1 MIYDNKILFKGIVID
16 DTWILQAKFFV
27 IQGMIL
33 SHFGLQ
39 LVLYDQLIIMSFYC
53 FLVLY
58 MKALIFDMDGVLVDA
73 MPFHYE
79 AMKTAVKEI
88 TNIDLDKRTF
98 YLLEGMPVEEMA
110 LEIFRL
116 KGYHVDDGS
125 KKNNTANQKSEEVA
139 KRKKEIF
146 TEMNII
152 PKPYDGV
159 RELISNDLRG
169 CMKAV
174 VSGAAKQ
181 EVDTIIE
188 QNFGKDNF
196 DLIMN
201 GDELEGK
208 GKPDPAPFKLAIQR
222 LNLNN
227 NEALVVENAP
237 LGIKSANDAGINSIV
252 TLNTSPLAIDDFKE
266 LISKDRIFK
275 DTISARRYLKKS
287 CISGDES

>member
-1 MIYDNKILFKGIVID
+1 
-16 DTWILQAKFFV
+16 
-27 IQGMIL
+27 
-33 SHFGLQ
+33 
-39 LVLYDQLIIMSFYC
+39 
-53 FLVLY
+53 

-110 LEIFRL
+110 LEIFKL
-116 KGYHVDDGS
+116 KRYHVDDGS
-125 KKNNTANQKSEEVA
+125 KKNMSEEESIIQTSEEIA

-152 PKPYDGV
+152 PKPYNGV

-181 EVDTIIE
+181 EVETIVE
-188 QNFGKDNF
+188 QNFGKDKF

-201 GDELEGK
+201 GDELKGK
-208 GKPDPAPFKLAIQR
+208 GKPDPAPFKIAIQR
-222 LNLNN
+222 LNLDN
-227 NEALVVENAP
+227 NEALIVENAP

-266 LISKDRIFK
+266 LISEDRIFK
-275 DTISARRYLKKS
+275 DIISARRYLKKW
-287 CISGDES
+287 CISGDER

>member
-1 MIYDNKILFKGIVID
+1 
-16 DTWILQAKFFV
+16 
-27 IQGMIL
+27 
-33 SHFGLQ
+33 
-39 LVLYDQLIIMSFYC
+39 
-53 FLVLY
+53 

-110 LEIFRL
+110 LEIFKL
-116 KGYHVDDGS
+116 KGYHVDGGS
-125 KKNNTANQKSEEVA
+125 KKNNSREESIIQISEEVA

-146 TEMNII
+146 REMNII

-196 DLIMN
+196 DLVMN

-208 GKPDPAPFKLAIQR
+208 GKPDPAPFKVAIQR

-237 LGIKSANDAGINSIV
+237 LGIKSANDAGIYSIV

-266 LISKDRIFK
+266 LISEDRIFK
-275 DTISARRYLKKS
+275 DTLSARRYLKKS
-287 CISGDES
+287 CISGDGS

>member
-1 MIYDNKILFKGIVID
+1 
-16 DTWILQAKFFV
+16 
-27 IQGMIL
+27 
-33 SHFGLQ
+33 
-39 LVLYDQLIIMSFYC
+39 
-53 FLVLY
+53 

-110 LEIFRL
+110 LEIFKL
-116 KGYHVDDGS
+116 KGYHVDGGS
-125 KKNNTANQKSEEVA
+125 KKNNSQEESIIQTSEEVA

-146 TEMNII
+146 REMNII

-196 DLIMN
+196 DLVMN

-208 GKPDPAPFKLAIQR
+208 GKPDPAPFKVAIQR

-237 LGIKSANDAGINSIV
+237 LGIKSANDAGIYSIV

-266 LISKDRIFK
+266 LISEDRIFK
-275 DTISARRYLKKS
+275 DTLSARRYLKKW
-287 CISGDES
+287 CISGNKN

>member
-1 MIYDNKILFKGIVID
+1 
-16 DTWILQAKFFV
+16 
-27 IQGMIL
+27 
-33 SHFGLQ
+33 
-39 LVLYDQLIIMSFYC
+39 
-53 FLVLY
+53 

-110 LEIFRL
+110 LEIFKL
-116 KGYHVDDGS
+116 KGYHVDGGS
-125 KKNNTANQKSEEVA
+125 KKNNSQEESIIQTSEEIA

-159 RELISNDLRG
+159 KELISNDLRG

-196 DLIMN
+196 DLVMN

-208 GKPDPAPFKLAIQR
+208 GKPDPAPFKVAIQR

-237 LGIKSANDAGINSIV
+237 LGIKSANDAGIYSIV

-266 LISKDRIFK
+266 LISEDRIFK
-275 DTISARRYLKKS
+275 DTLSARRYLKKS

>member
-1 MIYDNKILFKGIVID
+1 
-16 DTWILQAKFFV
+16 
-27 IQGMIL
+27 
-33 SHFGLQ
+33 
-39 LVLYDQLIIMSFYC
+39 MSFYC

-98 YLLEGMPVEEMA
+98 YLLEGMSVEEMA
-110 LEIFRL
+110 LEIFKL
-116 KGYHVDDGS
+116 KGYLVDDGS
-125 KKNNTANQKSEEVA
+125 TKNNTSNQKSEEVA

-146 TEMNII
+146 REMKII

-181 EVDTIIE
+181 EVETIIE
-188 QNFGKDNF
+188 QNFGKDKF

-208 GKPDPAPFKLAIQR
+208 GKPDPTPFKVAIQR
-222 LNLNN
+222 LNLDN

-266 LISKDRIFK
+266 LISEDRIFK
-275 DTISARRYLKKS
+275 RTISARRYLKKW
-287 CISGDES
+287 CINGNES

>member
-1 MIYDNKILFKGIVID
+1 
-16 DTWILQAKFFV
+16 
-27 IQGMIL
+27 
-33 SHFGLQ
+33 
-39 LVLYDQLIIMSFYC
+39 
-53 FLVLY
+53 

-110 LEIFRL
+110 VEIFKL
-116 KGYHVDDGS
+116 KGYLVDDSS
-125 KKNNTANQKSEEVA
+125 KKNMSEEEPIIQTSEEVA

-208 GKPDPAPFKLAIQR
+208 GKPDPAPFKVAIQR

-252 TLNTSPLAIDDFKE
+252 TLNTSPLDIDDFKE
-266 LISKDRIFK
+266 LISEDRIFK
-275 DTISARRYLKKS
+275 DTISARRYLKKW
-287 CISGDES
+287 CIRGGES

>member
-1 MIYDNKILFKGIVID
+1 MRAI
-16 DTWILQAKFFV
+16 
-27 IQGMIL
+27 
-33 SHFGLQ
+33 
-39 LVLYDQLIIMSFYC
+39 
-53 FLVLY
+53 
-58 MKALIFDMDGVLVDA
+58 IFDMDGVLVNA

-110 LEIFRL
+110 LEIFKL
-116 KGYHVDDGS
+116 KGYLVDGS
-125 KKNNTANQKSEEVA
+125 KKNISKEEPIIQKSEEVA

-146 TEMNII
+146 IEMNII

-159 RELISNDLRG
+159 RELISNDLTD
-169 CMKAV
+169 CLKAV

-188 QNFGKDNF
+188 QNFGKDKF

-208 GKPDPAPFKLAIQR
+208 GKPDPAPFKVALQR
-222 LNLNN
+222 LNLDN

-237 LGIKSANDAGINSIV
+237 LGVKSANDAAIPSIV
-252 TLNTSPLAIDDFKE
+252 TLNTSPLAIDDFKD
-266 LISKDRIFK
+266 LISEDRIFK
-275 DTISARRYLKKS
+275 DTISAGRFLKKW
-287 CISGDES
+287 CISGNES

>member
-1 MIYDNKILFKGIVID
+1 
-16 DTWILQAKFFV
+16 
-27 IQGMIL
+27 
-33 SHFGLQ
+33 
-39 LVLYDQLIIMSFYC
+39 
-53 FLVLY
+53 

-110 LEIFRL
+110 LEIFKL
-116 KGYHVDDGS
+116 KGYHVDGGS
-125 KKNNTANQKSEEVA
+125 KKNNSQEESIIQTSEEVA

-146 TEMNII
+146 REMNII

-196 DLIMN
+196 DLVMN

-208 GKPDPAPFKLAIQR
+208 GKPDPAPFKVAIQR

-237 LGIKSANDAGINSIV
+237 LGIKSANDAGIYSIV

-266 LISKDRIFK
+266 LISEDRIFK
-275 DTISARRYLKKS
+275 DTLSARRYLKKS

>member
-1 MIYDNKILFKGIVID
+1 
-16 DTWILQAKFFV
+16 
-27 IQGMIL
+27 
-33 SHFGLQ
+33 
-39 LVLYDQLIIMSFYC
+39 
-53 FLVLY
+53 
-58 MKALIFDMDGVLVDA
+58 MDGVLVDA

-110 LEIFRL
+110 LEIFKL
-116 KGYHVDDGS
+116 KGYHVDGGS
-125 KKNNTANQKSEEVA
+125 KKNNSQEESIIQTSEEVA

-146 TEMNII
+146 REMNII

-196 DLIMN
+196 DLVMN

-208 GKPDPAPFKLAIQR
+208 GKPDPAPFKVAIQR

-237 LGIKSANDAGINSIV
+237 LGIKSANDAGIYSIV

-266 LISKDRIFK
+266 LISEDRIFK
-275 DTISARRYLKKS
+275 DTLSARRYLKKS